1 VVSRTG
7 RKLIP
12 RTFAAVVLIMV
23 CACCTTVSARY
34 VTPEGLNAGINSGD
48 TVFYYEQYLN
58 FSVCPTSSGFL
69 PTAMAAKD
77 SGGNPI
83 YPQALVNAV
92 LVNPIDASGYTGY
105 LYPYN
110 GTDRSWGTPVIV
122 AYAAIDD
129 IQIRPVYTDVTPPAT
144 DPPLTTIPYDMDV
157 QFRLKSTNLNAGNF
171 AGPWYKYELTTQS
184 RTLSKVTN
192 AAGTIVS
199 LTDLTESPTVNN
211 NTLAFSMQDQNI
223 ADSDLA
229 SPFTMKFQ
237 TQLDTTSSFPTKT
250 LSFRVKKF
258 TLAANFSPTSTQM
271 GQDVTLQIFG
281 KPYSWYTAV
290 VDTSVDGAPYFSSTG
305 TYDIYTTQYN
315 VTVHPGPGGVVNV
328 TLHVPSVSGDYSSTY
343 RSYYTKVY
351 ETDNPTRSV
360 TAQLGVGGG
369 SANTTTSIIL
379 NNPDLKLNEFFSVGD
394 TIIVPVTVGSE
405 VDTVYFF
412 MTGPN
417 TCPNGVKPSKPW
429 VCVVDGDEDTFDVLP
444 VDSTTDNY
452 FTWDTVRTSIASGTY
467 RLFGVITPTGYTNRT
482 LAVGNAQDY
491 TDIDLATPS
500 INAKF
505 PDEAPGFFAK
515 GDYIESLWT
524 ARGSPN
530 KTEYYGKIRWYI
542 LGTNYR
548 YTGITQFPLLK
559 VDGSNPTPEELA
571 ALVKGGADYPG
582 YSGLNLGRNFSYNL
596 ADGDYF
602 VVYQHPMY
610 NNAFDLYPQQGAD
623 YTGTFGTIL
632 TSKGQSV
639 DISTMQTSDA
649 LTAMLTLLNQS
660 KIDDSLL
667 KDHFSVE
674 DPLVTVDPVIN
685 YEVGDEIPI
694 TGKTNL
700 EESVDYPYFQISH
713 PADQLT
719 FWVYSSE
726 MYYAGKTQSTYRI
739 YSGDGS
745 ISSLAPGATK
755 RSVSFDIPSEITS
768 TMKPGEYIAVVSCE
782 DIKYS
787 TMFSFVLHEQGY
799 RKKNGI
805 ASPAVGPEF
814 ASGGSRTVSTV
825 QPTAVRT
832 AAAARTAGV
841 TPPVTTVPSTK
852 SPGFDAAAGVAAVA
866 SVAVISRRPWR

>member
-1 VVSRTG
+1 VSRTG
-7 RKLIP
+7 RKIILKV
-12 RTFAAVVLIMV
+12 FVAVVLIILY
-23 CACCTTVSARY
+23 ACCTTVSARY
-34 VTPEGLNAGINSGD
+34 STAEGENAGISPGD
-48 TVFYYEQYLN
+48 TVFYYEQSLN
-58 FSVCPTSSGFL
+58 FSVFYTSSGFL

-83 YPQALVNAV
+83 YPQALVNTV
-92 LVNPIDASGYTGY
+92 LVNPIDAFGYTGY

-110 GTDRSWGTPVIV
+110 GTDGSWGNSSVIL
-122 AYAAIDD
+122 AYATIGD
-129 IQIRPVYTDVTPPAT
+129 IQIRPAYTDVTPPST
-144 DPPLTTIPYDMDV
+144 DDPLTTIPYDMDV
-157 QFRLKSTNLNAGNF
+157 QFKLKSTNLNAGNF

-184 RTLSKVTN
+184 RTLSNVIN
-192 AAGTIVS
+192 AAGDTVS
-199 LTDLTESPTVNN
+199 LSNLIENPTVNN
-211 NTLAFSMQDQNI
+211 DTLAFSMQDQNI

-229 SPFTMKFQ
+229 SAFTMKFQ
-237 TQLDTTSSFPTKT
+237 TQLGTTSDFPTNT

-258 TLAANFSPTSTQM
+258 TLAANFSPSSTQM
-271 GQDVTLQIFG
+271 GQDVTLRIYG
-281 KPYSWYTAV
+281 KPYTWYTAV
-290 VDTSVDGAPYFSSTG
+290 VDTSLDGAPYFSSTG
-305 TYDIYTTQYN
+305 TYDIYTSQYN

-328 TLHVPSVSGDYSSTY
+328 TLHVPSISGDYSSTY

-351 ETDNPTRSV
+351 ESDNPTRTV

-369 SANTTTSIIL
+369 STNTTTSVQL
-379 NNPDLKLNEFFSVGD
+379 NNPDLKLNEFFTIGD
-394 TIIVPVTVGSE
+394 TIIVPLTVGSE

-417 TCPNGVKPSKPW
+417 TCPNGVKPSQPW

-452 FTWDTVRTSIASGTY
+452 FTWDTVKTSIASGTY
-467 RLFGVITPTGYTNRT
+467 RLFGVITPTGYSNRT

-500 INAKF
+500 INAKY

-530 KTEYYGKIRWYI
+530 KTGYYGRIRWYI
-542 LGTNYR
+542 FGTNFR

-559 VDGSNPTPEELA
+559 IDGSTPSAEELD

-596 ADGDYF
+596 DDGDYF

-610 NNAFDLYPQQGAD
+610 NNAFDLYPRQGAD
-623 YTGTFGTIL
+623 YTGAFDTIL
-632 TSKGQSV
+632 ASTGQSV
-639 DISTMQTSDA
+639 DLTQTSDA
-649 LTAMLTLLNQS
+649 LTAMLKLLNQS

-674 DPLVTVDPVIN
+674 DPLVTVDPVLN

-700 EESVDYPYFQISH
+700 EESVDYPYNQISH

-719 FWVYSSE
+719 FWVYSSD

-755 RSVSFDIPSEITS
+755 RGVSFDIPAEITS

-787 TMFSFVLHEQGY
+787 TTFSFVLHEQGY

-805 ASPAVGPEF
+805 ASPAVGSEF
-814 ASGGSRTVSTV
+814 TSGGSSTVSTV

-832 AAAARTAGV
+832 AAATRTAGV
-841 TPPVTTVPSTK
+841 ARTVTTVPTTK
-852 SPGFDAAAGVAAVA
+852 SPGFSIIAGFAAVA
-866 SVAVISRRPWR
+866 SGVVISRRPWR